1 MTISKELFNCYLS
14 LASFLWSSL
23 LFTSFFLLSVTDIG
37 KLVVDVMS
45 TKVKF
50 SHAVNLC
57 VCVCAC
63 VHVFVGGDRGERE
76 GKGEK
81 GK

>member
-1 MTISKELFNCYLS
+1 MLC
-14 LASFLWSSL
+14 L
-23 LFTSFFLLSVTDIG
+23 LKSNFPMLLI
-37 KLVVDVMS
+37 
-45 TKVKF
+45 
-50 SHAVNLC
+50 C